1 MCNLIYHFDGF
12 SSFFYIMI
20 GWHIFSL
27 FSSFYLQYM
36 ISIWFSDEVDG
47 PNVTDRLLQ
56 TTHVDSNPGQS
67 SGNIFYTSWEY

>member
-1 MCNLIYHFDGF
+1 
-12 SSFFYIMI
+12 
-20 GWHIFSL
+20 
-27 FSSFYLQYM
+27 M

-47 PNVTDRLLQ
+47 PNVTDPLLQ